1 MFNSIFGLWR
11 RSLSARLL
19 VLFMLTCLVL
29 VTLLIASARHGF
41 HSQWQ
46 FTIKPHLVQYL
57 AYLTDDIGT
66 PPDAQRATEL
76 ASVLPVNIYIE
87 GPNTHFSTNN
97 TPLDLTDLSFERR
110 RYRHKGNKK
119 RRALS
124 ESGIEIGE
132 HGDRTVLRH
141 RSGDYSVYFE
151 LLHLRPGPH
160 NDVGSLAALI
170 ALLAILVCC
179 YLILRR
185 MLKPVTDISQGVNRM
200 GGGELSYRIPVRA
213 NNDLGSLVRSI
224 NTMASD
230 IEKMLDAKRQ
240 LLLGASHEL
249 RSPLTRARIATE
261 MLPESGNRQ
270 RLTEDLQE
278 MEKLI
283 ADLLESERMN
293 QGHSVLSKTPTNLK
307 DLVDEVCE
315 DLGATNA
322 INAVDNIPN
331 VAIDRTRIR
340 LLLRNLIGNSLT
352 HGGPSPP
359 TIAATHGSAANPA
372 SGATMD
378 MLKISVADS
387 GPGVDPT
394 HIDQLT
400 EPFYRTDESRTRST
414 GGFGLG
420 LYLCKLIAEAHG
432 GNIHIDSVRGQGTTV
447 SVLIPVDSALG

>member
-1 MFNSIFGLWR
+1 MFKSIFGLWR

-19 VLFMLTCLVL
+19 VLFMLICLVL

-151 LLHLRPGPH
+151 LLHRRPGPH
-160 NDVGSLAALI
+160 NDVGSLAALV

-185 MLKPVTDISQGVNRM
+185 MLKPVTDISQGVKRM

-307 DLVDEVCE
+307 DLVDEVCD

-322 INAVDNIPN
+322 INAVTVLPN

-359 TIAATHGSAANPA
+359 TIAATLGSTASPA

-432 GNIHIDSVRGQGTTV
+432 GKILIDSVRGQGTTV

>member
-1 MFNSIFGLWR
+1 MFKSIFGLWR

-66 PPDAQRATEL
+66 PPDEQRATEL
-76 ASVLPVNIYIE
+76 ASVLPINIYIE
-87 GPNTHFSTNN
+87 GPDTHFSTNN
-97 TPLDLTDLSFERR
+97 IPLDLTDLSFERR

-151 LLHLRPGPH
+151 LLHRRPGPH
-160 NDVGSLAALI
+160 NDVGSLAALVT
-170 ALLAILVCC
+170 LLAILVCC

-185 MLKPVTDISQGVNRM
+185 MLKPVTDISQGVKRM

-322 INAVDNIPN
+322 INAVDDIPH

-359 TIAATHGSAANPA
+359 TIAATLGSTASPA

-432 GNIHIDSVRGQGTTV
+432 GKILIDSVRGQGTTV

>member
-1 MFNSIFGLWR
+1 MFKSIFGLWR

-19 VLFMLTCLVL
+19 VLFMLICLVL

-151 LLHLRPGPH
+151 LLHRRPGPH
-160 NDVGSLAALI
+160 NDVGSLAALV

-185 MLKPVTDISQGVNRM
+185 MLKPVTDISQGVKRI

-213 NNDLGSLVRSI
+213 NNDLGSLVKSI

-322 INAVDNIPN
+322 INAVDDLPY
-331 VAIDRTRIR
+331 VAIDRTRVR

-359 TIAATHGSAANPA
+359 TIAATLGSAASPA

-378 MLKISVADS
+378 TLKISVADS
-387 GPGVDPT
+387 GTGVDPT
-394 HIDQLT
+394 HIDHLT

-432 GNIHIDSVRGQGTTV
+432 GKILIDSVRGQGTTV
-447 SVLIPVDSALG
+447 SVLIPVDSALS